1 MSLLHSIGWLVC
13 VVYATVPL
21 FWLMIHPRA
30 ERWREHP
37 GSPYRVLL
45 PVWLG
50 MWVTFGGITAHW
62 RQVALYSVGWGWIP
76 SALLIAG
83 GVVLYKLA
91 GSGFSLRQLGG
102 LPEILPR
109 QREQRLV
116 TTGIRSK
123 VRHPVYLGHF
133 CEMLGWS
140 LGTGL
145 AVCWGLTAFAV
156 VTGALMIRQEDAELE
171 NRFGE
176 QFQRY
181 RSTVPAFLPWI

>member
-1 MSLLHSIGWLVC
+1 M
-13 VVYATVPL
+13 
-21 FWLMIHPRA
+21 
-30 ERWREHP
+30 
-37 GSPYRVLL
+37 LL

-50 MWVTFGGITAHW
+50 MWVTFGGITAPW

-102 LPEILPR
+102 LSEILPR